1 MEIVNVFNAKKVINY
16 KMAYVNKFL
25 RRKPVNGMNCLN
37 INQYHYAE
45 SVQLDILY
53 GKINVM

>member
-1 MEIVNVFNAKKVINY
+1 MEIVNVFNAKKVIIY

-25 RRKPVNGMNCLN
+25 RLKPVNSMDFLN
-37 INQYHYAE
+37 INHNHNAL